1 MQAESM
7 RTKYIA
13 SRGEIDKIRGNLHE
27 SGKKGEGA
35 AYGGDQLRTFANTS
49 QDAYMYLVLQDKD
62 QVSKFAQSFDD
73 GHAGTSSKNPK
84 TNGKEPTAKKPG
96 DQIHPLLILGVRL
109 TP

>member
-49 QDAYMYLVLQDKD
+49 QDAYMYLVLQDED
-62 QVSKFAQSFDD
+62 QVSEFAQSFDD
-73 GHAGTSSKNPK
+73 GHAGTSSKTPK